1 MFNLRNIKMNKVVS
15 NRSLTETSVLPET
28 HIEIID
34 RLLLAKTGKR
44 ACEHE
49 YMEVPEEDRRYNA
62 RLSIGNIHL
71 VAGRIKTKSKAD
83 QLVDKFLKTN
93 MP

>member
-1 MFNLRNIKMNKVVS
+1 MS
-15 NRSLTETSVLPET
+15 T

-44 ACEHE
+44 ACELD
-49 YMEVPEEDRRYNA
+49 YMEVPEEDRRYNT

-71 VAGRIKTKSKAD
+71 VAGRIKTKRKAD
-83 QLVDKFLKTN
+83 RLVNRFLNTKI
-93 MP
+93 P